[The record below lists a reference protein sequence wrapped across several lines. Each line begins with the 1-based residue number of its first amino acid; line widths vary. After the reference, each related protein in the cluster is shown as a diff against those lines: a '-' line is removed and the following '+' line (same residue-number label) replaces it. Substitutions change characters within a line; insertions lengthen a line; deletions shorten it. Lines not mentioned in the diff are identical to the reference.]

1 VQVIKVAAADAVVAE
16 RVVSEAALL
25 TGAIKMEEK
34 RAHKRM
40 RTTIF
45 IGSLHKNKAPAKIA

>member
-1 VQVIKVAAADAVVAE
+1 VQIVR

-34 RAHKRM
+34 RVQTRM
-40 RTTIF
+40 CTTIF
-45 IGSLHKNKAPAKIA
+45 IGLPKKKPPAKIGCRMRR

>member
-1 VQVIKVAAADAVVAE
+1 VQIVR

-34 RAHKRM
+34 RDHKRK
-40 RTTIF
+40 RDAIF
-45 IGSLHKNKAPAKIA
+45 SELPK

>member
-1 VQVIKVAAADAVVAE
+1 VQIVR

-40 RTTIF
+40 RTAVFSGLPKI
-45 IGSLHKNKAPAKIA
+45 KPPAKIARVMRR

>member
-1 VQVIKVAAADAVVAE
+1 VQIVR

-34 RAHKRM
+34 RAQKRM
-40 RTTIF
+40 RVTTF
-45 IGSLHKNKAPAKIA
+45 NGFLHKNKAPAKIA